1 MTNPVQKLI
10 QHELSTARL
19 RVRALENAL
28 TLFGPAAPVVTRKKP
43 GPKPKPKA
51 AVAKKRKAL
60 KTKNPA
66 KKAESL
72 ASGTHAERITRVLG
86 SFIDHS
92 ASVREICGALPKY
105 KPLSLRKA
113 IQEMAGTGQI
123 RRIGRGVYALP

>member
-1 MTNPVQKLI
+1 MPNPIQKLI

-43 GPKPKPKA
+43 GPKPR

-60 KTKNPA
+60 KTKKPA
-66 KKAESL
+66 KKAELL

-105 KPLSLRKA
+105 KPLF
-113 IQEMAGTGQI
+113 
-123 RRIGRGVYALP
+123 GRGVYALP